1 MLQGVTRI
9 PPHRLG
15 MESLTPAPL
24 RLCSL
29 ANITQY
35 ETAPD
40 SHVMATAARGG
51 TLEIAGGGTAGMF
64 TGVMHSHDLRHSVVS
79 VSQLTIHGFRVTFSG
94 DTEVRFYMRSFPCTQ
109 ENVRSGHLLRWK
121 KREQFF

>member
-15 MESLTPAPL
+15 MESLTPAA
-24 RLCSL
+24 RQHHRYF
-29 ANITQY
+29 TQY
-35 ETAPD
+35 EAAPD

-121 KREQFF
+121 KRGQFF